1 MKRILLTTAL
11 TIVVATAAAGE
22 TLRATSSFGP
32 NHVLAT
38 DGYPAL
44 FKKLSE
50 LTDGRWTGN
59 DTPSGLLAPNEMN
72 TGLRDGVSDMGPII
86 LPYFA
91 ADYPETGLV
100 GEMSM
105 LGSDNRAISSAVT
118 EYIATCDECIAEF
131 AANGQIFLGTDA
143 TTNYQFLSTVD
154 IKTLDD
160 LKGLRIRTAGSVF
173 TRFVEGMG
181 GVAVQMP
188 ASELFEALNSGVI
201 DATYSSVGDLKN
213 AQLYDVVKSVT
224 LVDKGVFNAAAMTNV
239 SMIRWE
245 TMTAEDRKSLAHA
258 SQYAQSIGVYSWRK
272 VAETAEAAGKDAG
285 IVFITPD
292 AAFIAKGDA
301 VRDEHMA
308 TVVDTLTKRGVTD
321 AAAKVAR
328 YAELLTK
335 WEGLVSN
342 VNSAEELAELRFE
355 KIWANV
361 DFATL
366 GN

>member
-1 MKRILLTTAL
+1 MKHLLLTSALSVFVVTA
-11 TIVVATAAAGE
+11 ATAE
-22 TLRATSSFGP
+22 TIRATSSFGP

-50 LTDGRWTGN
+50 LTDGRWDGK

-72 TGLRDGVSDMGPII
+72 AGLRDGVSDMGPII

-91 ADYPETGLV
+91 ADYPESGLV

-118 EYIATCDECIAEF
+118 EYIATCSECVAEF
-131 AANGQIFLGTDA
+131 AANGQIFLGSDA
-143 TTNYQFLSTVD
+143 TTNYQFLSTVE
-154 IKTLDD
+154 IKSLKD
-160 LKGLRIRTAGSVF
+160 LHGLRIRTAGSVF

-181 GVAVQMP
+181 GEAVQMP
-188 ASELFEALNSGVI
+188 SSELFEALNSGVI

-224 LVDKGVFNAAAMTNV
+224 LVDMGVFNAAAMTNV
-239 SMIRWE
+239 SKIRWAD
-245 TMTAEDRKSLAHA
+245 MSVEDRNALAHA
-258 SQYAQSIGVYSWRK
+258 SQYAQAIGVYSWRT
-272 VAETAEAAGKDAG
+272 TAQEAQAAGEEAG
-285 IVFITPD
+285 IKFNTPD
-292 AAFIAKGDA
+292 AAFIEEGKRI
-301 VRDEHMA
+301 RDDHMK
-308 TVVDTLTKRGVTD
+308 TVVATLTGRGVVD
-321 AAAKVAR
+321 AEAKVAR

-335 WEGLVSN
+335 WEGLVAD
-342 VNSAEELAELRFE
+342 VASAEELAELRFQE
-355 KIWANV
+355 IWSKV
-361 DFATL
+361 DYATF

>member
-1 MKRILLTTAL
+1 MKHILLTTAL
-11 TIVVATAAAGE
+11 SVFAVSAATAE
-22 TLRATSSFGP
+22 TIRATSSFGP

-44 FKKLSE
+44 FNKMSE
-50 LTDGRWTGN
+50 LTDGRWSGN

-91 ADYPETGLV
+91 ADYPESGLV

-131 AANGQIFLGTDA
+131 ASNGQIFLGSDA

-154 IKTLDD
+154 INNLEDM
-160 LKGLRIRTAGSVF
+160 KGLRIRTAGSVF

-181 GVAVQMP
+181 AEAVQMP

-239 SMIRWE
+239 SMILWGS
-245 TMTAEDRKSLAHA
+245 MSSEDRKSLAHA
-258 SQYAQSIGVYSWRK
+258 SQYAQAIGVYSWRT
-272 VAETAEAAGKDAG
+272 TAEEAEAKGKESG
-285 IVFITPD
+285 IEFVSPD
-292 AAFIAKGDA
+292 AEFAAQGDKI
-301 VRDEHMA
+301 RDEHMA
-308 TVVDTLTKRGVTD
+308 TVVETLTGRGVTN
-321 AAAKVAR
+321 AEAKVAR
-328 YAELLTK
+328 YVELLTK
-335 WEGLVSN
+335 WEGLVAN
-342 VNSAEELAELRFE
+342 VSSAEELAELRYQE
-355 KIWANV
+355 IWANV
-361 DFATL
+361 DFAAL